1 MTPFEDGFFNRGN
14 QLENSVLEYAEEMGI
29 LAK

>member
-1 MTPFEDGFFNRGN
+1 MFEDGFFSHKHG
-14 QLENSVLEYAEEMGI
+14 LENSVLEYAEDMGI

>member
-1 MTPFEDGFFNRGN
+1 MFEDGFFIGGHD
-14 QLENSVLEYAEEMGI
+14 LENSVLGYAEDMGI